1 MIQKLIDVP
10 YIGKD
15 RHFVYEHVV
24 DLDKVGALPLT
35 LISIEPNMLLQFAEV
50 EVVKKGEGGVLAEYK
65 VKVNVRPTVDLIVN
79 TMVANDR
86 QENAQ
91 VYRYTSAHQ
100 LTVSLDSQT
109 GSINKK
115 GKIAIRLVMV
125 KLY

>member
-1 MIQKLIDVP
+1 MVQKLFGVP

-35 LISIEPNMLLQFAEV
+35 LASIEPNMLLQFAEV
-50 EVVKKGEGGVLAEYK
+50 EVVEKGEGSTGAEYK
-65 VKVNVRPTVDLIVN
+65 VKVNVRPTVDLTVD
-79 TMVANDR
+79 TMVANNR
-86 QENAQ
+86 QQNAQ

-109 GSINKK
+109 GTIDKK
-115 GKIAIRLVMV
+115 GKIAVRLVMV